1 MYPSS
6 WKVFLALS
14 AILALVAQLVSVS
27 ALETESNGGTLQ
39 RRQSHPI
46 LRARQAAKPDGKTD
60 TSKGGKPNTP
70 EKPEDVAAGQ
80 LISTILDWSS
90 ALDAVTFMGSNATI
104 VKLGSEAAI
113 KLLPELNAGREKLL
127 KIVNKEGKDEATAKK
142 IGPANDKL
150 TKILKTISAKPED
163 SSIIKASYPEL
174 VQHFEVLF
182 TAYDT
187 ALNLSLPGSG
197 KTLES
202 KKAALGSTPGD
213 VIIGNEGKKPDAKTP
228 KARTS
233 RDQTISTQPLL
244 QRAPG
249 KRITLPVR
257 VEPKLVD
264 YHHHLVSDKQTFF
277 SWLNFTVVLDGLAV
291 GLLNFGDRVRQI
303 SAGLFTLVALITF
316 HWRANAIRKRGS
328 GNYDNRIGPKALCIT
343 LLIAMVT
350 NFILPF
356 TA

>member
-6 WKVFLALS
+6 WKVFLTLS
-14 AILALVAQLVSVS
+14 AILALVAQLVSTS

-39 RRQSHPI
+39 RRQSHPT
-46 LRARQAAKPDGKTD
+46 LRARQAPKPDGKTD
-60 TSKGGKPNTP
+60 PNKGGKPNTP

-197 KTLES
+197 KKLES

-228 KARTS
+228 
-233 RDQTISTQPLL
+233 
-244 QRAPG
+244 
-249 KRITLPVR
+249 
-257 VEPKLVD
+257 
-264 YHHHLVSDKQTFF
+264 
-277 SWLNFTVVLDGLAV
+277 
-291 GLLNFGDRVRQI
+291 
-303 SAGLFTLVALITF
+303 
-316 HWRANAIRKRGS
+316 
-328 GNYDNRIGPKALCIT
+328 
-343 LLIAMVT
+343 
-350 NFILPF
+350 
-356 TA
+356 

>member
-1 MYPSS
+1 MESFPHAQCHLCTRRSTGIYLSPRNRVERWHSPEAAKSS
-6 WKVFLALS
+6 Y
-14 AILALVAQLVSVS
+14 
-27 ALETESNGGTLQ
+27 
-39 RRQSHPI
+39 
-46 LRARQAAKPDGKTD
+46 LRARQAPKPDGKTD
-60 TSKGGKPNTP
+60 PNKGGKPNTP
-70 EKPEDVAAGQ
+70 KPEDVAAGQ

-182 TAYDT
+182 TGHLRYCFESISAREWQE
-187 ALNLSLPGSG
+187 
-197 KTLES
+197 LES

-228 KARTS
+228 
-233 RDQTISTQPLL
+233 
-244 QRAPG
+244 
-249 KRITLPVR
+249 
-257 VEPKLVD
+257 
-264 YHHHLVSDKQTFF
+264 
-277 SWLNFTVVLDGLAV
+277 
-291 GLLNFGDRVRQI
+291 
-303 SAGLFTLVALITF
+303 
-316 HWRANAIRKRGS
+316 
-328 GNYDNRIGPKALCIT
+328 
-343 LLIAMVT
+343 
-350 NFILPF
+350 
-356 TA
+356 